1 LRRGFIVL
9 GSTVRGKSK
18 GEGERGTLLK
28 TILSTFAALLS
39 ALLLYASF
47 PPLEMGFLAWI
58 ALIPILI
65 AMHYA
70 RYLGAFLF
78 AFLMGMV
85 FAALHICWINVVPGL
100 PIAAF
105 LSIAL
110 YGGMFFGFFG
120 LFLNIVTLRTR
131 WPQFL
136 IAPTLWIAIEYLR
149 SNLFFLAIPLGL
161 IGYSQHDNIPLIQV
175 ASFTSVYGISFL
187 IVLVNGALAEGL
199 LWLLN
204 RRKPTTIKPASPL
217 TIISSIAGSL
227 GIVLVL
233 HLWGNHQVRM
243 FDRNKK
249 EILTASLIQGNI
261 PQNEKWDSAFRKK
274 IMARYRELTLKASQD
289 NPDMIIW
296 PETATPGYI
305 KHDLF
310 VYLSVR
316 DLMRGI
322 GIPILLGSGSSGK
335 VTREGKKIYRL
346 VNSAFLIDQ
355 RGRVLSSYDKMRL
368 LPFGEHLPLEG
379 RFPWPR
385 WLVPKHET
393 SIPGKYATV
402 FQAPKGRFGV
412 VICWENLF
420 SDLFRKF
427 VNGGAQFMVNITNE
441 AHFGK
446 TAAPYQLAAISVFR
460 AVENRVSLLRVAN
473 TGISCLIDPIGRIK
487 GKVMDEEG
495 NDIFVSG
502 VLTVSVPGPTGPTFY
517 TKHGDVFVKVFT
529 MVVIFFILS
538 ALVPKRTLRSLKI
551 SRSG

>member
-1 LRRGFIVL
+1 M
-9 GSTVRGKSK
+9 
-18 GEGERGTLLK
+18 GT
-28 TILSTFAALLS
+28 
-39 ALLLYASF
+39 
-47 PPLEMGFLAWI
+47 
-58 ALIPILI
+58 
-65 AMHYA
+65 
-70 RYLGAFLF
+70 
-78 AFLMGMV
+78 V
-85 FAALHICWINVVPGL
+85 FAGLHIYWINVVPGL

-105 LSIAL
+105 FSIAF
-110 YGGMFFGFFG
+110 YAGMFFGLFG
-120 LFLNIVTLRTR
+120 LSLKVITLRTR
-131 WPQFL
+131 WPKFL
-136 IAPTLWIAIEYLR
+136 TVPTLWVAVEYLR
-149 SNLFFLAIPLGL
+149 SNLSFLAIPLGL
-161 IGYSQHDNIPLIQV
+161 IGHSQHDNIPLIQV

-187 IVLVNGALAEGL
+187 ILLVNGALAEGL
-199 LWLLN
+199 LWLSD
-204 RRKPTTIKPASPL
+204 RRKPMTIKQPSPL
-217 TIISSIAGSL
+217 TMISSIAGSL
-227 GIVLVL
+227 GMILVL
-233 HLWGNHQVRM
+233 HLWGDHQVRM

-274 IMARYRELTLKASQD
+274 IMARYRELTLKASQE
-289 NPDMIIW
+289 NPDIIIW

-305 KHDLF
+305 RHDLF

-316 DLMRGI
+316 DLIKGI

-346 VNSAFLIDQ
+346 VNSAFFIDQ
-355 RGRVLSSYDKMRL
+355 RGRLLSSYDKMRL

-385 WLVPKHET
+385 WLVPKRES

-402 FQAPKGRFGV
+402 FQAPQGRFGV

-420 SDLFRKF
+420 SELFRKF

-446 TAAPYQLAAISVFR
+446 TAAPYQLAAVSVFR

-473 TGISCLIDPIGRIK
+473 TGISCLIDPIGRVK

-495 NDIFVSG
+495 NDIFVTG
-502 VLTVSVPGPTGPTFY
+502 TLTVSVPQAMGPTFY
-517 TKHGDVFVKVFT
+517 TKHGDVFVKVCT

-538 ALVPKRTLRSLKI
+538 ALLPKKILHVLKMTRTGWRHDQNE
-551 SRSG
+551 